1 MLKNQSSQ
9 NWMKPIPSR
18 PARRADSG
26 HIFISSKQTPDVKNI
41 ARQSDSSMAKVN
53 GQLANE

>member
-1 MLKNQSSQ
+1 MPLRLSRSPDSS
-9 NWMKPIPSR
+9 
-18 PARRADSG
+18 
-26 HIFISSKQTPDVKNI
+26 HIFTFSKQTPDVKNI

>member
-9 NWMKPIPSR
+9 NWMKPIPSQ
-18 PARRADSG
+18 PARRADSV

>member
-9 NWMKPIPSR
+9 NWMKLIPLR
-18 PARRADSG
+18 LALRDDSV
-26 HIFISSKQTPDVKNI
+26 HIFISSKQSPDVKNI
-41 ARQSDSSMAKVN
+41 AQQLDSSMAKVN